1 MRMKKRVWKKR
12 IQQAMRQPG
21 LHEFGIPRR
30 RHQGLFRAYTAAGAA
45 YRGLF
50 RVYTAAG
57 AAYLGVGMLD
67 LAMSLDRRGDLNRIW
82 GGGAPLMWL
91 RSNCRRLRISELGG
105 AAAVAGGRAL

>member
-12 IQQAMRQPG
+12 IRQAMLQPG

-30 RHQGLFRAYTAAGAA
+30 RHQ
-45 YRGLF
+45 GLF

-67 LAMSLDRRGDLNRIW
+67 LAMSLDRRGDLNRVW

-91 RSNCRRLRISELGG
+91 RSNCRRLLISELGG
-105 AAAVAGGRAL
+105 AAVAGGRAL

>member
-1 MRMKKRVWKKR
+1 MRMKKRVWKTR

-30 RHQGLFRAYTAAGAA
+30 RH
-45 YRGLF
+45 RGLF